1 LRARR
6 GRTDLPRPAPD
17 RRDLPLMAGIE
28 ASQVALVMGWS
39 EKAVDDLKRKYVS
52 RTAVVQAVLA
62 KLEKAV

>member
-1 LRARR
+1 
-6 GRTDLPRPAPD
+6 
-17 RRDLPLMAGIE
+17 MAGIE

-39 EKAVDDLKRKYVS
+39 EKAVEDLKRKYVS

>member
-6 GRTDLPRPAPD
+6 GRTDLPRLAPD